1 MFNKNKIEYTQSQDL
16 FQFLKPMAG
25 GTFKPEVI
33 QNWYRA
39 RHYVLHVLHISTP
52 YDGELAQDRLHFVI
66 KGDSPILL
74 SIARQIALIAHFPN
88 FNEKTGDNRTLI
100 TILYKKGNDSDD
112 IISKLSKEEYLC
124 NLPKLCKYTL
134 KDDGIE
140 NNKNSHEENCDSFID
155 IELELIGFDKDNYSA
170 YPTQSKDIIIEE
182 ENIPPYQDSFS
193 NIDLQM
199 AKRVNMVYHIGSDI
213 DNLPTD
219 DPNTA
224 ERYSKAL
231 HYFCY
236 QQSPKDTQKKWEEL
250 IKRNDKGEIDKIALR
265 NMLSNV
271 FCSDCFE
278 SRIKAVI
285 DKEKVGLKKK
295 EDITP
300 DTIKHLVRSQYLFL
314 LGAIKDNIAKLAKC
328 EHARWNVEKLILG
341 FRPLSDKEHFQ
352 DERLF
357 GNERKDY
364 RKSLKQEGI
373 HIDLC
378 SYSTLRRINP
388 GDMKY
393 DCFLMIAIPR
403 IIKESLSL
411 T

>member
-1 MFNKNKIEYTQSQDL
+1 MFNKREYTAKQDL
-16 FQFLKPMAG
+16 FKLLKPIAG
-25 GTFKPEVI
+25 GEFKPEVI
-33 QNWYRA
+33 ENWYRA
-39 RHYVLHVLHISTP
+39 RNYVLNILCFSTP
-52 YDGELAQDRLHFVI
+52 YDGILAQDRLHFVLV
-66 KGDSPILL
+66 GTSPVML
-74 SIARQIALIAHFPN
+74 SIARQIALIAHYPTY
-88 FNEKTGDNRTLI
+88 NEKSGTNRTLI
-100 TILYKKGNDSDD
+100 TILYKKEKGVDN
-112 IISKLSKEEYLC
+112 IISTLSKEEYLC
-124 NLPKLCKYTL
+124 NLPKLCKYTT
-134 KDDGIE
+134 KDFRNED
-140 NNKNSHEENCDSFID
+140 NKNLHEENCDSFID
-155 IELELIGFDKDNYSA
+155 IELELIGFDKDDYSA
-170 YPTQSKDIIIEE
+170 YPVLAKDIIIKEE
-182 ENIPPYQDSFS
+182 DVPPYQESFS
-193 NIDLQM
+193 NIDIQM

-236 QQSPKDTQKKWEEL
+236 QQAPKETQEKWDKL
-250 IKRNDKGEIDKIALR
+250 MTRNENGEIDQIALR

-285 DKEKVGLKKK
+285 NKEKVGLKKN

-300 DTIKHLVRSQYLFL
+300 DTIRHLVRSQYLFL
-314 LGAIKDNIAKLAKC
+314 LESIKGNIAKLAKC

-341 FRPLSDKEHFQ
+341 FRPLSDEEHFE

-357 GNERKDY
+357 GNDRKDY
-364 RKSLKQEGI
+364 RKSLKLKGI

-403 IIKESLSL
+403 IIKESLSF